1 MLADIVIH
9 AFDQVEGDLVEAVR
23 VTVEKVFKMKVVLG
37 EKLSVSARSYS
48 RERAQYLSTDLL
60 DVLATHARG
69 DERIERIDERIERI
83 RLGITNVDL
92 FVPELNFVFG
102 EASSARRVA
111 IFSTAR
117 LDPVGYGEAKDEAIL
132 LRRATTEAVHELG
145 HVFGLGHCSRPG
157 CVMWFSNTLSET
169 DRKGSEFCQRC
180 ARQLDTNKLT
190 H

>member
-1 MLADIVIH
+1 MSVIVVIH
-9 AFDQVEGDLVEAVR
+9 VFDQVESDFVEAVR
-23 VTVEKVFKMKVVLG
+23 VAIEHAFKAKIVLG
-37 EKLSVSARSYS
+37 EKLSAPARSYS

-69 DERIERIDERIERI
+69 DERIERI

-111 IFSTAR
+111 VFSTAR
-117 LDPVGYGEAKDEAIL
+117 LNSQAYGEPKDEAIL

-145 HVFGLGHCSRPG
+145 HVFGLGHCTSPS

-180 ARQLDTNKLT
+180 TRQIDSLALT
-190 H
+190 